1 MRYHSISGPSFE
13 QLGKGSKVTL
23 SSECTDHELLKP
35 GDVGEIIEDD
45 GSDIPFMVSDDY
57 VWSFAFGHPR
67 DCQYC

>member
-1 MRYHSISGPSFE
+1 M
-13 QLGKGSKVTL
+13 L

-57 VWSFAFGHPR
+57 VWSFAF
-67 DCQYC
+67 